1 MVSQRSAISYGS
13 GMHQR
18 SGMDQRSGTIDSG
31 VSTVVVRYFQFGSG
45 GFGGLLSLTPLT
57 LSAGH
62 GVTKSVNA
70 SGSGNL
76 GLERLDFNFDLF
88 RDIFVLDRSRQSI
101 SHRSSMMVSIR
112 EAVVVEGQGS
122 GKDSLGGLGGH
133 LLIGKN

>member
-1 MVSQRSAISYGS
+1 MY
-13 GMHQR
+13 QR

-31 VSTVVVRYFQFGSG
+31 VSTVVVRYFQFWSGGSG
-45 GFGGLLSLTPLT
+45 LFGGLLSLTPLT

-88 RDIFVLDRSRQSI
+88 GDIFVLDRSRQSI
-101 SHRSSMMVSIR
+101 SHRSGMMVSIR

-122 GKDSLGGLGGH
+122 
-133 LLIGKN
+133 